1 MHSNRCQRR
10 RRRSPPRQPPPPPP
24 LYILLW
30 WLLWELSN
38 TQTHSNVS
46 ALSRA
51 RGEREKERKRTKLFS
66 LDNGTHCDHHHRY
79 HNRNGHQSF
88 WRLHTLSSFSGIF
101 TCSLILL
108 HTLSTIFHHHYFF
121 FYYFFFSPFSPFR
134 FALVCA
140 RVARQKTQPK
150 QTDSSLSVSV
160 FSVRVLASSEV
171 EAV

>member
-1 MHSNRCQRR
+1 MPTTTRKTTTAATTTTTTTVH
-10 RRRSPPRQPPPPPP
+10 P
-24 LYILLW
+24 LMVVAVRV
-30 WLLWELSN
+30 ELRA
-38 TQTHSNVS
+38 QTHSNVS

-66 LDNGTHCDHHHRY
+66 LDNGTNCDHHHRY